1 MQNFEGAKCLWSVC
15 CKSCVLESR
24 RPLRAD
30 LCPAEPADWKGSVP
44 IKGFS
49 HPCRNGAEGSVCR
62 MPPAH
67 HRQIPA
73 QGHRLPLARGVRAV
87 RGVRGRAPE
96 LLLSAGPQTLLQA
109 GLC

>member
-1 MQNFEGAKCLWSVC
+1 M
-15 CKSCVLESR
+15 ESH
-24 RPLRAD
+24 RPLRQT
-30 LCPAEPADWKGSVP
+30 LSGRIGPTFLVRPADWKGVP

-49 HPCRNGAEGSVCR
+49 LHCRYGSEGSVCR
-62 MPPAH
+62 MPPAD

-73 QGHRLPLARGVRAV
+73 QGHRPPLARGVRAV
-87 RGVRGRAPE
+87 RGVRGRAQE